1 MKFGT
6 LRLGI
11 SEKTEIPPY
20 HQRLIFQGTQLEDGR
35 TLSEYNIIRES
46 QIWLSLRIRG
56 GAKIVLMIKYN
67 GTEFPFVINDDKP
80 MVMEFLHTAL
90 CEHFAINANDHTLQ
104 RGSFVFD
111 LNQFVSHYNIGDM
124 TALDLICTPGRVQV
138 KPYQPPV
145 PTATKRSRSPR
156 SRRSKSPEFSESEFV
171 NYGRRRS
178 KSPEP
183 FSESELFGDEPHPEA
198 ASQLINCTCLVLS

>member
-6 LRLGI
+6 LRLRI
-11 SEKTEIPPY
+11 TEKTEIPPD

-35 TLSEYNIIRES
+35 SLSDYNIRPES
-46 QIWLSLRIRG
+46 TLTLLLRLRG
-56 GAKIVLMIKYN
+56 GARNVLMIKYN

-124 TALDLICTPGRVQV
+124 TALDLISTPGRVRV
-138 KPYQPPV
+138 KPYSVPAQILPTTPV
-145 PTATKRSRSPR
+145 PKAIKRSRSPR
-156 SRRSKSPEFSESEFV
+156 C
-171 NYGRRRS
+171 RRS

>member
-6 LRLGI
+6 LRLRI
-11 SEKTEIPPY
+11 TEKTTIPADA
-20 HQRLIFQGTQLEDGR
+20 QKLQFSKRILQDGR
-35 TLSEYNIIRES
+35 TLSEYNIIAGDTVH
-46 QIWLSLRIRG
+46 LSLRLRG
-56 GAKIVLMIKYN
+56 GTRNVLMIKYN
-67 GTEFPFVINDDKP
+67 GTEYPFVINDDKP

-124 TALDLICTPGRVQV
+124 TALELIHTPGRVKV
-138 KPYQPPV
+138 KPYRAPV
-145 PTATKRSRSPR
+145 PTAIKRSRSPR
-156 SRRSKSPEFSESEFV
+156 SRRHKSPE
-171 NYGRRRS
+171 Y
-178 KSPEP
+178 

>member
-20 HQRLIFQGTQLEDGR
+20 HQRLIFEGRQLVDGR
-35 TLSEYNIIRES
+35 SLSDYNIRPES
-46 QIWLSLRIRG
+46 TLTLLLRIRG
-56 GAKIVLMIKYN
+56 GGRIVLNIRVD
-67 GTEFPFVINDDKP
+67 GGCEFPFVINDDKP
-80 MVMEFLHTAL
+80 MVMDYLLHSL
-90 CEHFAINANDHTLQ
+90 CEHFSVNPHDYSLA
-104 RGSFVFD
+104 RGSYTFD

-138 KPYQPPV
+138 KPYQPPC
-145 PTATKRSRSPR
+145 PAQILPTKRSRSKR
-156 SRRSKSPEFSESEFV
+156 CRRSQSPEVSESD
-171 NYGRRRS
+171 
-178 KSPEP
+178 
-183 FSESELFGDEPHPEA
+183 LFDDTPHPEA

>member
-6 LRLGI
+6 LRI
-11 SEKTEIPPY
+11 YITERTSIPAAA
-20 HQRLIFQGTQLEDGR
+20 QRLIFQGTQLEDGH
-35 TLSEYNIIRES
+35 TLSEYNIQRES
-46 QIWLSLRIRG
+46 TLSLLLRLRG
-56 GAKIVLMIKYN
+56 GTRNVLMIKYN

-90 CEHFAINANDHTLQ
+90 CEHFSVNPHDYTLQ

-124 TALDLICTPGRVQV
+124 TALELIHTPGRVKV
-138 KPYQPPV
+138 KPYRAPV
-145 PTATKRSRSPR
+145 PTAIKRSRSPR
-156 SRRSKSPEFSESEFV
+156 SRRSKSPE
-171 NYGRRRS
+171 
-178 KSPEP
+178 

-198 ASQLINCTCLVLS
+198 ASQLINCTCLVFS